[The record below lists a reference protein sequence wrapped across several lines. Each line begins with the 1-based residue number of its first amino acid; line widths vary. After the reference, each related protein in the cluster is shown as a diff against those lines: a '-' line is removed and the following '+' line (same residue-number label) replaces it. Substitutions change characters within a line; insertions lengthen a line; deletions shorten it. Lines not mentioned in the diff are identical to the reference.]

1 MSLFTLFGLSA
12 LLNLYIAARLVPD
25 LAGSAVAQIVLAAV
39 LTLCALTMP
48 IGLVARRFR
57 RRGLSCI
64 LNRAGLLCMG
74 LFSSLLVL
82 TLARDVSLALL
93 WLVELLAPGGL
104 AVAHWSSVSAQA
116 VPVIAGLVTLLGF
129 LNARRTAAVVRID
142 V

>member
-48 IGLVARRFR
+48 IGLAARRFR

-82 TLARDVSLALL
+82 VLTLL
-93 WLVELLAPGGL
+93 WLAELFAPGRL
-104 AVAHWSSVSAQA
+104 AVAHRSGVSAQA
-116 VPVIAGLVTLLGF
+116 VPAIAGLVTLPGF
-129 LNARRTAAVVRID
+129 LNARRTATVVRID